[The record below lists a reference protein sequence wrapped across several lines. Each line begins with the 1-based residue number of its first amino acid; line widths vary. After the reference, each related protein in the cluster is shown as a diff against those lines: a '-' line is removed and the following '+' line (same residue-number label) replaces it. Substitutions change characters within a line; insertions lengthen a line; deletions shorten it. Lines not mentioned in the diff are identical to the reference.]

1 MNHYNFD
8 PELLPYVSLLPRVI
22 DLSSAEKICS
32 FRSELAKNR
41 PKITGTD
48 QVEINNFLI
57 PGAKGCP
64 DIPARSYRPKNSNDE
79 ILPAIYEIHG
89 GGFILGDLEMQD
101 QWCINICL
109 GVHALVISVDYRLAP
124 EHPFPAAPNDCYHGF
139 CWIFDNAEQLA
150 INPEKIAISGQSAG
164 ACLAAATTLRARDE
178 DGPRACFQLLEI
190 PVVDNS
196 LSTPSMQEFKDT
208 PMWNRPN
215 AVWGWTHYLGS
226 ESLETNDSYA
236 APAKEQDL
244 SGLPNT
250 YMSIMEFDPLR
261 DEGIEFAL
269 RLMQAGVSV
278 ELHTFPGTFHGSTM
292 ILGAKVTQRN
302 NAEIIQV
309 FKNHLHG

>member
-1 MNHYNFD
+1 MNNYNFD
-8 PELLPYVSLLPRVI
+8 PELLAYTSLLPNII
-22 DLSSAEKICS
+22 DLSSLDKIRH
-32 FRSELAKNR
+32 FRAELARSR
-41 PKITGTD
+41 PQTNGCE
-48 QVEINNFLI
+48 QVEITNIVI
-57 PGAKGCP
+57 PGADGGP
-64 DIPARSYRPKNSNDE
+64 NIPARSYRPKGSNDE

-89 GGFILGDLEMQD
+89 GGFILGDLDMLD

-109 GVHALVISVDYRLAP
+109 SVHALVISVDYRLAP

-139 CWIFDNAEQLA
+139 CWLFDSAEKLA

-215 AVWGWTHYLGS
+215 AEWGWTHYLGS
-226 ESLETNDSYA
+226 EHEKTNNPYA
-236 APAKEQDL
+236 VPAKAQEL
-244 SGLPNT
+244 SGLPST
-250 YMSIMEFDPLR
+250 YISIMEFDPLR
-261 DEGIEFAL
+261 DEGIEFAV

-278 ELHTFPGTFHGSTM
+278 ELHTFPGTFHGSTT
-292 ILGAKVTQRN
+292 ISTAKVTQRN
-302 NAEIIQV
+302 NAEIIEV